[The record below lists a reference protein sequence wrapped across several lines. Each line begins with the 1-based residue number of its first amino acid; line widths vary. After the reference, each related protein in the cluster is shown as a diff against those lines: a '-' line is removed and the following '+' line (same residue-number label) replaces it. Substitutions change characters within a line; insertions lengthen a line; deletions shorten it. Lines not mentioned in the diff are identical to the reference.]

1 MRSHTLALSC
11 KSCLLLRSLLQRFPA
26 GTPTFDLR
34 NGIASK
40 RDASI
45 SIRRPRADLQDFR
58 ICASMAS
65 HLHPASSLQIKISKA
80 TVVQH
85 AAQYCNR
92 CSLKEPVSL
101 QSQSKMNSKLH
112 LSPKH
117 INTCCKEYALEQI
130 ETANDCLASK
140 LELRKESSPGKKRSL
155 SRLHNMI

>member
-1 MRSHTLALSC
+1 MRLHALALSC
-11 KSCLLLRSLLQRFPA
+11 KSCPLLSSLLQRFPA

-34 NGIASK
+34 NGVASK
-40 RDASI
+40 RDANI
-45 SIRRPRADLQDFR
+45 SIHRPRADLQGFR
-58 ICASMAS
+58 TCCASMAS

-101 QSQSKMNSKLH
+101 QSHPKTNSKLH

-117 INTCCKEYALEQI
+117 IKTCCKEFALEQI

-140 LELRKESSPGKKRSL
+140 LELRKESSAG
-155 SRLHNMI
+155 